1 MEDKAIVQLYW
12 DREEQ
17 AISATAQKYGN
28 YCKKVA
34 MNILQDD
41 QDAMECVNDTYLKA
55 WNSMPPHRPGRL
67 STFLGKITRNL
78 AFDVYKHEHTEKR
91 GKGQMDLVLDE
102 LTELIPGGLQPQ
114 QELDRKELIREINA
128 FLGSLPAEK
137 RQIFVCRY
145 WYADS
150 VTDIAK
156 QFHMSVNTVSVQL
169 RRVRNRL
176 RKYLEGKG
184 YEQ

>member
-1 MEDKAIVQLYW
+1 
-12 DREEQ
+12 
-17 AISATAQKYGN
+17 
-28 YCKKVA
+28 
-34 MNILQDD
+34 
-41 QDAMECVNDTYLKA
+41 
-55 WNSMPPHRPGRL
+55 
-67 STFLGKITRNL
+67 
-78 AFDVYKHEHTEKR
+78 
-91 GKGQMDLVLDE
+91 MDLVLDE

-137 RQIFVCRY
+137 RQIFICRY

-156 QFHMSVNTVSVQL
+156 RFHMSVNTVSVQL